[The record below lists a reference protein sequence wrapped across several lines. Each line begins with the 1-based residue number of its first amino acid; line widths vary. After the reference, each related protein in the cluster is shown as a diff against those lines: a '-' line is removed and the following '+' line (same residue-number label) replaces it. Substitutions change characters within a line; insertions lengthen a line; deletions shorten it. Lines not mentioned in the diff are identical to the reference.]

1 MNFFLC
7 SGIQVVEL
15 VVQFVDALFSVIV
28 FAQFRGGEAIAGL
41 FCQRFDLL
49 PDELDEFASNLF
61 HIAARHGT
69 PLR

>member
-1 MNFFLC
+1 
-7 SGIQVVEL
+7 
-15 VVQFVDALFSVIV
+15 
-28 FAQFRGGEAIAGL
+28 
-41 FCQRFDLL
+41 LL